1 MASIGD
7 RYALIEIWAFYT
19 APPEVRVSSTLTGDY
34 NLHRPK
40 ARKELAMTN
49 YIITNPNSKY
59 GYDFVRFDDN
69 DNIVERKEITSK
81 TTDGY
86 LHLPVEINGRKLISL
101 KQLENAGDKF
111 CLDTLPLKAP
121 RITTGITKSP
131 KAKVNLDEYLT
142 DEEKSEIEKHKKAI
156 DNIYA
161 AVNERAKKDIQ
172 MAELKAMLAAFTPEE
187 IARLMGKA

>member
-7 RYALIEIWAFYT
+7 RYALIGIWAFYT
-19 APPEVRVSSTLTGDY
+19 APPEACVSSTLTGDY

-49 YIITNPNSKY
+49 YTIKLENGAFNFY
-59 GYDFVRFDDN
+59 EDDN
-69 DNIVERKEITSK
+69 LVKENLKVRTVKKENDVVTVGDIILPENSYGKKSISTTRFKNGITEVNLADCPCRVVS
-81 TTDGY
+81 
-86 LHLPVEINGRKLISL
+86 S
-101 KQLENAGDKF
+101 
-111 CLDTLPLKAP
+111 
-121 RITTGITKSP
+121 ITKSP

-156 DNIYA
+156 DDIYA